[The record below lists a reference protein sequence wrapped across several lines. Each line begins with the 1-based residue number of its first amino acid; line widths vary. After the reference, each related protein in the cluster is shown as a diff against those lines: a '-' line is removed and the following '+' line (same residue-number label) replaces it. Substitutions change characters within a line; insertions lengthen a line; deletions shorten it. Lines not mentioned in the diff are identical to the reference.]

1 MAGYTEMVEKKNPAL
16 VGTGLA
22 LWGWILRLVVGISFI
37 FLPLVITSV
46 SPIVDNQPVAT
57 QTIPGT
63 TYSAQTFQA
72 AHPESVAFAQKHATL
87 LTLVRRTRPSSSV
100 PWPIPPSP
108 TSWRW
113 RRPSG
118 PERPA
123 AEGPRGPVDKLVV
136 PYPKEL
142 AYLAAHKAA
151 LTDLQNG
158 LAKSPEQWQHWFW
171 VCVGGMV
178 IFIPTIWLNRG
189 RWSPKRA
196 REDEDEARGGRG
208 PRAEGAGRSLRLR
221 RCHRPGPTGPGRRST
236 LGP

>member
-1 MAGYTEMVEKKNPAL
+1 VILAAFLSLSYAPWMAAYTEMVEKKNPAL

-37 FLPLVITSV
+37 FLPVVITSV
-46 SPIVDNQPVAT
+46 SPIIDNQPVAT

-72 AHPESVAFAQKHATL
+72 AHPASVAFAQKHATL
-87 LTLVRRTRPSSSV
+87 LALVQQHETVVAAADIDPSATNLFAV
-100 PWPIPPSP
+100 V
-108 TSWRW
+108 
-113 RRPSG
+113 
-118 PERPA
+118 A
-123 AEGPRGPVDKLVV
+123 ALGEKNALELDALKVQFNTLVV
-136 PYPKEL
+136 PYQKEL
-142 AYLAAHKAA
+142 AYLSAHQAA

-196 REDEDEARGGRG
+196 RDDEAKHEEDVARELKEL
-208 PRAEGAGRSLRLR
+208 AGANA
-221 RCHRPGPTGPGRRST
+221 
-236 LGP
+236 